1 MARRHR
7 GQADD
12 PSLGDRS
19 RPCDDQERF
28 FVLAFFDDAE
38 AAEANSKLPETGEF
52 ADKQMALLRGNPTF
66 TNLDVVKEITY

>member
-1 MARRHR
+1 MARATEGKRTIR
-7 GQADD
+7 
-12 PSLGDRS
+12 RS
-19 RPCDDQERF
+19 VIARDHDDQERF

-38 AAEANSKLPETGEF
+38 AAEANGKLPETGEF